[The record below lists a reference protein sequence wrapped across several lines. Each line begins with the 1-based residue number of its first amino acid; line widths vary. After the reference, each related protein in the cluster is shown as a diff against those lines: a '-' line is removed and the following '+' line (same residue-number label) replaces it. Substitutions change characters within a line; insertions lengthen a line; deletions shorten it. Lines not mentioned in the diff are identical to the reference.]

1 MYSDCQDQEGQLMDD
16 SENPQNVYK
25 DTTTE
30 EPEPYDYS
38 QDWSDYDWWGYDGVL
53 ESALKKR
60 SSIRNGQLKFNDMRS
75 SSSKLQTNRRRRRLG
90 SMR

>member
-1 MYSDCQDQEGQLMDD
+1 MDE
-16 SENPQNVYK
+16 SKNPQNVYK

-60 SSIRNGQLKFNDMRS
+60 SSRRS
-75 SSSKLQTNRRRRRLG
+75 SSNELQTNRQRRRLG

>member
-1 MYSDCQDQEGQLMDD
+1 MYFGSQDQEGQLLDD
-16 SENPQNVYK
+16 SESPQRVYK

-53 ESALKKR
+53 KKR
-60 SSIRNGQLKFNDMRS
+60 SSIQNEQLKFNDMRS
-75 SSSKLQTNRRRRRLG
+75 SSNKLQTNRQRRRLG

>member
-1 MYSDCQDQEGQLMDD
+1 MDNP
-16 SENPQNVYK
+16 ENTQGVYK

-60 SSIRNGQLKFNDMRS
+60 SSRRS
-75 SSSKLQTNRRRRRLG
+75 SSNQLQTNRQRRRLG

>member
-1 MYSDCQDQEGQLMDD
+1 MYFGSQDQEGRLLDD
-16 SENPQNVYK
+16 SESPQRVYK

-53 ESALKKR
+53 KKR
-60 SSIRNGQLKFNDMRS
+60 SSIQNEQLKFNDIKS
-75 SSSKLQTNRRRRRLG
+75 SNNKLQTNRQRRRLG

>member
-1 MYSDCQDQEGQLMDD
+1 MDD
-16 SENPQNVYK
+16 SENPQRVYK

-53 ESALKKR
+53 KKR
-60 SSIRNGQLKFNDMRS
+60 SSIQNEPLQFNDRRS
-75 SSSKLQTNRRRRRLG
+75 SNNKSQTNRQRRRLG

>member
-1 MYSDCQDQEGQLMDD
+1 MDNP
-16 SENPQNVYK
+16 ENTQGVYK

-60 SSIRNGQLKFNDMRS
+60 SSRRS
-75 SSSKLQTNRRRRRLG
+75 SSNELQTNRQRRRLG

>member
-1 MYSDCQDQEGQLMDD
+1 MYCGSQDQEGQLIDD
-16 SENPQNVYK
+16 SENPQRVYK

-60 SSIRNGQLKFNDMRS
+60 SSRRS
-75 SSSKLQTNRRRRRLG
+75 SSNELQTNRQRRRLG

>member
-1 MYSDCQDQEGQLMDD
+1 MYFGSQDQEGQLLDD
-16 SENPQNVYK
+16 SESPQRVYK

-53 ESALKKR
+53 KKR
-60 SSIRNGQLKFNDMRS
+60 SCIQNEQLKFNDMKS
-75 SSSKLQTNRRRRRLG
+75 SSNKLQTNRQRRRLG

>member
-1 MYSDCQDQEGQLMDD
+1 VDNP
-16 SENPQNVYK
+16 ENTQGVYK

-60 SSIRNGQLKFNDMRS
+60 SSRRS
-75 SSSKLQTNRRRRRLG
+75 SSNELQTNRQRRRLG

>member
-1 MYSDCQDQEGQLMDD
+1 MYFGSQDQEGQLLDD
-16 SENPQNVYK
+16 SESPQRVYK

-53 ESALKKR
+53 KKR
-60 SSIRNGQLKFNDMRS
+60 SSIQNEPLKFNDRRS
-75 SSSKLQTNRRRRRLG
+75 SNNKLQTSRQRRRLG

>member
-1 MYSDCQDQEGQLMDD
+1 MDD
-16 SENPQNVYK
+16 SENPQTVYK

-38 QDWSDYDWWGYDGVL
+38 QDWSDYDWWGYDGVM
-53 ESALKKR
+53 KKR
-60 SSIRNGQLKFNDMRS
+60 SSIQNEQLKSNDMRS
-75 SSSKLQTNRRRRRLG
+75 SSNKLQTNRQRRRLG

>member
-1 MYSDCQDQEGQLMDD
+1 MDD
-16 SENPQNVYK
+16 SESPQRVYK

-53 ESALKKR
+53 KKR
-60 SSIRNGQLKFNDMRS
+60 SSIQNQQPKFNDMKS
-75 SSSKLQTNRRRRRLG
+75 SSNKLQTNRPRRRLG

>member
-1 MYSDCQDQEGQLMDD
+1 MDD
-16 SENPQNVYK
+16 SEKPQKVYK

-53 ESALKKR
+53 KKR
-60 SSIRNGQLKFNDMRS
+60 SSTQNEQLKFNDMRS
-75 SSSKLQTNRRRRRLG
+75 SNNRLQTNRQRRKLG

>member
-1 MYSDCQDQEGQLMDD
+1 MYFGSQDQEGQLMDD
-16 SENPQNVYK
+16 SDNPQKVYK

-30 EPEPYDYS
+30 DPEPYDYS

-53 ESALKKR
+53 KKR
-60 SSIRNGQLKFNDMRS
+60 SSIQNEQLKFNDMRS
-75 SSSKLQTNRRRRRLG
+75 SNNKLQTDRQRRRLG

>member
-1 MYSDCQDQEGQLMDD
+1 MDG
-16 SENPQNVYK
+16 SENPQKVYK

-60 SSIRNGQLKFNDMRS
+60 SSRRS
-75 SSSKLQTNRRRRRLG
+75 SSNELQTNRQRRRLG

>member
-1 MYSDCQDQEGQLMDD
+1 MYFGSQDQEGQLLDD
-16 SENPQNVYK
+16 SESPQRVYK

-53 ESALKKR
+53 KKR
-60 SSIRNGQLKFNDMRS
+60 SSIQNEQLKFNDMKS
-75 SSSKLQTNRRRRRLG
+75 SSNKFQTNRQRRRLG